1 MDLMAQQRSFRVGD
15 EIRVKT
21 RKLYGTDF
29 DCWVQDWTKK
39 IRDTVLD
46 VEASLASL
54 ATYSKPTIVF
64 LKKLRFPGFSGYDY
78 QTVVQIPGAVF
89 A

>member
-1 MDLMAQQRSFRVGD
+1 MAQQRSFRIGD

-21 RKLYGTDF
+21 RKVYGLDF
-29 DCWVQDWTKK
+29 DCWVQGWTKK
-39 IRDTVLD
+39 IRDTVLN

-54 ATYSKPTIVF
+54 ATYTKPTIVF
-64 LKKLRFPGFSGYDY
+64 FKKSRFLGFAGYDY
-78 QTVVQIPGAVF
+78 QTVFQIPGAVF